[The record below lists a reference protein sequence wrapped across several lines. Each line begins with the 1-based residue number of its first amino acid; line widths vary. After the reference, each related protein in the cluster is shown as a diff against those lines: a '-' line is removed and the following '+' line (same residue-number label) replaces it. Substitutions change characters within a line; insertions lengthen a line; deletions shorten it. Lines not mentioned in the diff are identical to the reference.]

1 MTITLTRS
9 DPPLRMPIILNED
22 GREILVQT
30 DHDYPGTASSFGWS
44 VSQVEEG
51 KPHAFSLP
59 CEHLG
64 TDGTIECPA
73 CGEPAS
79 SFITAARDWL
89 DEHEGATAD
98 DPGYFW
104 EQGNHIEGDPW
115 FPTDGKTAIKDA
127 NGVDLGY
134 AGPDGTTLYYRGW
147 PVGDARHWTRILRL
161 LIEPRRQ

>member
-1 MTITLTRS
+1 MVITLTRS
-9 DPPLRMPIILNED
+9 DPPLRMPIVLNED

-30 DHDYPGTASSFGWS
+30 DYDYPGIAESFGWS
-44 VSQVEEG
+44 VSSVEEG
-51 KPHAFSLP
+51 KPHSFSLP
-59 CEHLG
+59 CEHRE

-98 DPGYFW
+98 DPGYFT
-104 EQGNHIEGDPW
+104 EGEPW
-115 FPTDGKTAIKDA
+115 FPPEPSSVAIKDA

-134 AGPDGTTLYYRGW
+134 AGPDGTTLYYRGY
-147 PVGDARHWTRILRL
+147 PVGDVHHWERIFRL
-161 LIEPRRQ
+161 LIEARR